1 MVQIGNYENFLSFQ
15 NFTILGVE
23 IVYNESSLVGKP
35 NSNFHYPYSKQT
47 INWGLFVVRLRFTV
61 KKNKK
66 IYNSFPFW
74 D

>member
-47 INWGLFVVRLRFTV
+47 INWGLFVV
-61 KKNKK
+61 K
-66 IYNSFPFW
+66 IYLKKKQE
-74 D
+74 DL